1 MLCVMKRSVVMQQ
14 IDHCLFS
21 PRLFEFPRF
30 AVHTPEG
37 AKRIAA
43 SQGGG
48 EYFCGRGPKLV
59 LGEESATP
67 GGRGSIQSRAC
78 VRGAAA
84 GFSAW
89 RDRKPEFSSSREKTI
104 GICYLQ

>member
-1 MLCVMKRSVVMQQ
+1 MERPVVMQQ
-14 IDHCLFS
+14 IDHCCS

-48 EYFCGRGPKLV
+48 EYFCGRGPGLFAGK
-59 LGEESATP
+59 ESAIRQ
-67 GGRGSIQSRAC
+67 GGEVFRAE
-78 VRGAAA
+78 RASA
-84 GFSAW
+84 GRQQVF
-89 RDRKPEFSSSREKTI
+89 
-104 GICYLQ
+104 